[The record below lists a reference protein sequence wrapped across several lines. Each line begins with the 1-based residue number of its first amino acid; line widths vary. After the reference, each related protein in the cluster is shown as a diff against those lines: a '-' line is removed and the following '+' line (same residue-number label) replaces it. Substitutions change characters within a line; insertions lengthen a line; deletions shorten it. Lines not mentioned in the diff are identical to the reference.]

1 MATHLQF
8 QIAKHVMRKQT
19 AHFTDGATVLSLL
32 MKVNTNAMIQKVS
45 LFSVAATSLLSIKI
59 ILNIRDQNL
68 KICWRK
74 MFIYRQDHLERISG
88 NFDYLRR

>member
-19 AHFTDGATVLSLL
+19 ALFTHGVTVMSLL

-68 KICWRK
+68 
-74 MFIYRQDHLERISG
+74 QDHLEILTNYDAEG
-88 NFDYLRR
+88 QFLPNVLM